1 MFLVTLSVRALKLI
15 SRAREA
21 LLIEI
26 LALHQM
32 VRALNKKH
40 PRSMLVRCA
49 GFREA
54 QVKGRN
60 PLVRTYWQL
69 PRYQLPEPPTVGQLP
84 NLYNIDEKGYC
95 VRTLLPVLH

>member
-1 MFLVTLSVRALKLI
+1 MLRLFVFLVTLSVRALKLI

-26 LALHQM
+26 LALHQL

-40 PRSMLVRCA
+40 PRSMLIRCA

-54 QVKGRN
+54 QVLSAS
-60 PLVRTYWQL
+60 PS
-69 PRYQLPEPPTVGQLP
+69 PRRW
-84 NLYNIDEKGYC
+84 C
-95 VRTLLPVLH
+95 HRS